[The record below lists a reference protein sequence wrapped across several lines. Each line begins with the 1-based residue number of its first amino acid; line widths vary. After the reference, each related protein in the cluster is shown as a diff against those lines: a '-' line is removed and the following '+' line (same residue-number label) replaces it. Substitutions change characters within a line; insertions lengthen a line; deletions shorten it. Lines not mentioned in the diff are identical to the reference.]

1 MGHRSS
7 GGGPSSRSFFYLV
20 KTNPP
25 TRDEFRSYFEKGL
38 VPPDASGHQ
47 IELLKGVSMWATQE
61 QARAGVLPETVRLCV
76 GIEHVEDIL
85 VDLSQ
90 ALAVAVQDAPKMAAE

>member
-61 QARAGVLPETVRLCV
+61 QARA
-76 GIEHVEDIL
+76 
-85 VDLSQ
+85 
-90 ALAVAVQDAPKMAAE
+90 LAVRVRERYDYIGAVGGHGGRCR